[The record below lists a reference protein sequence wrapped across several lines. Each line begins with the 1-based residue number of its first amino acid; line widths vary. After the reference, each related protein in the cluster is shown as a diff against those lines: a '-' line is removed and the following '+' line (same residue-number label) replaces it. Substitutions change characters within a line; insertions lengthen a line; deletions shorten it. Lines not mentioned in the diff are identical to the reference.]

1 MRLPRLLIFA
11 LPVLACAPLAH
22 AQPVKYWPL
31 NKISF
36 PVDLAEFNKL
46 NPKPVSI
53 LFYSAPA
60 GGKFTLVYNRKPSE
74 LDEIVDTKDPSATP
88 RRGFTYPATAD
99 GEEEF
104 AVQYE
109 YADGTRTP
117 TKLTPQYRIKF
128 DTRPPG
134 VKAVANGNSS
144 IRWQVTDENL
154 VPASIRVE
162 GRYVGNE
169 RWESL
174 NTGELKDDDSFK
186 WNIPP
191 GKTLE
196 VRVYARD
203 LAGHENR
210 SQPIKLIGDGKGT
223 DDKGKAPTPPGSFG
237 DPVKT
242 SPGGKVGTGFGG
254 LDELPANRP
263 KIEYVSTNKLRVT
276 SKVTHITRSGVKA
289 AQLFALEPGTGTDWK
304 AVGKKENL
312 TITPES
318 PDAERF
324 VSIDYEA
331 PRDGLYGFVLQPISG
346 AGTKQEDPRAGDTP
360 QYLVYVDTTMPEF
373 KFNNVNVLGGGLNG
387 PLVEIL
393 WEAKDAGSGFHPEP
407 IVLEYSEDGQKWKAI
422 VAKTANTGRYTWE
435 ITDKKLWKFFVR
447 GTATDMAGNMKLL
460 TYADDKNAPIPVL
473 VDLDK
478 PSGNVDKVN
487 PNGPPSVPSGTKG
500 INSDFPG
507 TSGGGVTGVSGV
519 PDKLPIT
526 PIGNPAPKDPPPAIP
541 TAKPGV
547 TPAPG
552 SPPIPDLN
560 KKDDP
565 KPPVPPKDEKKP
577 ADPKKPDDKKK
588 TDVELPVEIPGGQ
601 PISIPPPITPVSP
614 PPETP
619 VPGVTPVP
627 IPTLPPIGEPGK

>member
-11 LPVLACAPLAH
+11 SAVLACAPLAR
-22 AQPVKYWPL
+22 AQEAKYWPL

-36 PVDLAEFNKL
+36 PVDLAQFNQL

-99 GEEEF
+99 GDEEF

-109 YADGTRTP
+109 YADGSRTP

-134 VKAVANGNSS
+134 VKAAANGNSS
-144 IRWQVTDENL
+144 IRWLVTDENL
-154 VPASIRVE
+154 VRESIRVE

-169 RWESL
+169 RWEPL
-174 NTGELKDDDSFK
+174 NTGELKEDDSFK
-186 WNIPP
+186 WNVPP

-203 LAGHENR
+203 KAGHENR
-210 SQPIKLIGDGKGT
+210 SLPIKLVGGDGKFEEKPKPG
-223 DDKGKAPTPPGSFG
+223 GAAPTPPGSFG
-237 DPVKT
+237 DPVK

-254 LDELPANRP
+254 IDELPNNRP

-289 AQLFALEPGTGTDWK
+289 AQLFALEPTSGADWK
-304 AVGKKENL
+304 AVGKKESL
-312 TITPES
+312 AITPES

-324 VSIDYEA
+324 VGIDYEA

-346 AGTKQEDPRAGDTP
+346 AGTKMEDPRAGDTP

-393 WEAKDAGSGFHPEP
+393 WEAKDSGSGFHPEP

-460 TYADDKNAPIPVL
+460 THSDDKNMPIPVM

-487 PNGPPSVPSGTKG
+487 PNGPPSASPVPKG

-507 TSGGGVTGVSGV
+507 TSGGGVTTISGP
-519 PDKLPIT
+519 PDKLPVM
-526 PIGNPAPKDPPPAIP
+526 PIGSPAPKDPPPAIP

-547 TPAPG
+547 TPVPG
-552 SPPIPDLN
+552 GPPIPDFN

-565 KPPVPPKDEKKP
+565 KPLPMKP
-577 ADPKKPDDKKK
+577 ADPKKLDDKKK
-588 TDVELPVEIPGGQ
+588 TDVDLPVEVPSGQ
-601 PISIPPPITPVSP
+601 PISSLPPITPL
-614 PPETP
+614 PETAA
-619 VPGVTPVP
+619 PGVTPVP
-627 IPTLPPIGEPGK
+627 LPPALPPISNPGK

>member
-1 MRLPRLLIFA
+1 MRLPKWLTFA
-11 LPVLACAPLAH
+11 LGALVCAPLAR
-22 AQPVKYWPL
+22 AQEAKYWPL

-60 GGKFTLVYNRKPSE
+60 GGKFTLVYNRKPGE
-74 LDEIVDTKDPSATP
+74 LDEIIDTKDPASTP

-109 YADGTRTP
+109 YADGSRTP
-117 TKLTPQYRIKF
+117 AKLSPQYRIKF

-134 VKAVANGNSS
+134 VKAVATGGNSV
-144 IRWQVTDENL
+144 RWLVTDENL
-154 VPASIRVE
+154 VRESIRVE
-162 GRYVGNE
+162 GRFVGNE
-169 RWESL
+169 KWEFL

-186 WNIPP
+186 WDVPP

-203 LAGHENR
+203 RAGHENR
-210 SQPIKLIGDGKGT
+210 SLPVKLAGGIGGRI
-223 DDKGKAPTPPGSFG
+223 DDRVKPGGGAAPAPPGSFG

-242 SPGGKVGTGFGG
+242 TPGGKVGTGFGG
-254 LDELPANRP
+254 IDELPVNRP

-289 AQLFALEPGTGTDWK
+289 AQLFALEPTSGADWK
-304 AVGKKENL
+304 AVGDKKNL

-318 PDAERF
+318 LDAERF
-324 VSIDYEA
+324 VSIDYDA

-393 WEAKDAGSGFHPEP
+393 WEAKDSGSGFQPEP

-422 VAKTANTGRYTWE
+422 TAKTANTGRYTWE

-460 TYADDKNAPIPVL
+460 THSDDKGTPTPVM

-487 PNGPPSVPSGTKG
+487 PNGPASVPKG

-507 TSGGGVTGVSGV
+507 MGGGGVTGVSAP
-519 PDKLPIT
+519 PDKLPGFT
-526 PIGNPAPKDPPPAIP
+526 PINNPKLIDPPPAIP
-541 TAKPGV
+541 TTRPGV
-547 TPAPG
+547 TPIPG
-552 SPPIPDLN
+552 APPIPDLD
-560 KKDDP
+560 KKVEP
-565 KPPVPPKDEKKP
+565 KPIPPPKP

-588 TDVELPVEIPGGQ
+588 IDVEMPGVQPINITPLPDVTALPGG
-601 PISIPPPITPVSP
+601 IPAVVPLPPA
-614 PPETP
+614 
-619 VPGVTPVP
+619 
-627 IPTLPPIGEPGK
+627 LPPIGEPGK